1 MVIKKKINII
11 IFGASGSIGISIARK
26 YYRNGHNLYLY
37 LKSKKKIPYIKK
49 QFPKKLDQII
59 KFKYIDLTNIKRL
72 KKKLNQDKAV
82 FMKADILINTVG
94 EQGEINNFFKLNI
107 DNFVKTFNINFFSYI
122 YLFKNIY
129 PFIKKNKDLLIILF
143 SGGGVTSLRT
153 NFSPYSLSKIA
164 LVKLVEILS
173 KEIKNKSIRI
183 NSISPGI
190 INSKMTQ
197 KILKIESS
205 LIKNDELVN
214 VRKQIKYSDKSLNK
228 VFNLIEFLYSKKGKS
243 ISGKMISSRWDN
255 FKDWDKEKIKK
266 ITKNDIYTLRRKII
280 L

>member
-1 MVIKKKINII
+1 MVIKKKINVI
-11 IFGASGSIGISIARK
+11 IFGASGSIGISIAKK

-59 KFKYIDLTNIKRL
+59 ELKYIDLTNIKKL

-197 KILKIESS
+197 KTLKIESS

-214 VRKQIKYSDKSLNK
+214 MRKQIKYSDKSLNK

-266 ITKNDIYTLRRKII
+266 MTKNDIYTLRRKII

>member
-1 MVIKKKINII
+1 MVIKKKINVI
-11 IFGASGSIGISIARK
+11 IFGASGSIGISIAKK

-37 LKSKKKIPYIKK
+37 LKSKNKIPYIKK
-49 QFPKKLDQII
+49 LFPKKLDQII
-59 KFKYIDLTNIKRL
+59 KLKYIDLTNIKKS
-72 KKKLNQDKAV
+72 KKKLNQDKSV

-94 EQGEINNFFKLNI
+94 EQGEINNFFKLNL

-129 PFIKKNKDLLIILF
+129 PFIKKNKNLLIILF

-197 KILKIESS
+197 KTLKVERA

-214 VRKQIKYSDKSLNK
+214 IRKEIKYSDKSLNK
-228 VFNLIEFLYSKKGKS
+228 VFNLIEFLYSKKGKG

-255 FKDWDKEKIKK
+255 FKDWDKEKVKK
-266 ITKNDIYTLRRKII
+266 MTKNDIYTLRRKII

>member
-1 MVIKKKINII
+1 MVIKKKIDII
-11 IFGASGSIGISIARK
+11 IFGASGSIGISIAKK

-37 LKSKKKIPYIKK
+37 LRSKKKIPYIKK
-49 QFPKKLDQII
+49 LFPKRSDQII
-59 KFKYIDLTNIKRL
+59 KFNYIDLTNIKRL
-72 KKKLNQDKAV
+72 KKKLNKDKAV

-94 EQGEINNFFKLNI
+94 EQGEINNFFKLNL
-107 DNFVKTFNINFFSYI
+107 DNFAKTFNINFFSYV

-129 PFIKKNKDLLIILF
+129 PFIKKNKNLLIILF

-197 KILKIESS
+197 KTLKVERS
-205 LIKNDELVN
+205 LIKKDELVN
-214 VRKQIKYSDKSLNK
+214 IRKQIKYSDESLNK
-228 VFNLIEFLYSKKGKS
+228 VFNLIEFLFSEKGKN

-255 FKDWDKEKIKK
+255 FKDWNKEKIKK
-266 ITKNDIYTLRRKII
+266 MTKNDIYTLRRKVT

>member
-1 MVIKKKINII
+1 MVIKKKINVI
-11 IFGASGSIGISIARK
+11 IFGASGSIGISIAKK

-197 KILKIESS
+197 KTLKIESS

-214 VRKQIKYSDKSLNK
+214 MRKQIKYSDKSLNK

-266 ITKNDIYTLRRKII
+266 MTKNDTYTLRRKII

>member
-59 KFKYIDLTNIKRL
+59 ELKYIDLTNIKKL

-143 SGGGVTSLRT
+143 SGGGVTSLRP

-197 KILKIESS
+197 KTLKIESS

-214 VRKQIKYSDKSLNK
+214 MRKQIKYSDKSLNK

-266 ITKNDIYTLRRKII
+266 MTKNDIYTLRRKII

>member
-1 MVIKKKINII
+1 MVIKKKINVI
-11 IFGASGSIGISIARK
+11 IFGVSGSIGINIAKK

-37 LKSKKKIPYIKK
+37 LKSKRKIPYIKK
-49 QFPKKLDQII
+49 LFPKKLDQII
-59 KFKYIDLTNIKRL
+59 KFKYIDLTNVKQLKR
-72 KKKLNQDKAV
+72 KLNQDKV
-82 FMKADILINTVG
+82 IFTKADILINTVG
-94 EQGEINNFFKLNI
+94 EQGKINNFFELNLN
-107 DNFVKTFNINFFSYI
+107 NFVKTFNINFFSYV

-243 ISGKMISSRWDN
+243 ISGKIISSRWDN
-255 FKDWDKEKIKK
+255 FKDWEEKKIKK

>member
-266 ITKNDIYTLRRKII
+266 INKNDIYTLRRKII

>member
-1 MVIKKKINII
+1 M
-11 IFGASGSIGISIARK
+11 
-26 YYRNGHNLYLY
+26 
-37 LKSKKKIPYIKK
+37 
-49 QFPKKLDQII
+49 
-59 KFKYIDLTNIKRL
+59 
-72 KKKLNQDKAV
+72 
-82 FMKADILINTVG
+82 
-94 EQGEINNFFKLNI
+94 
-107 DNFVKTFNINFFSYI
+107 
-122 YLFKNIY
+122 
-129 PFIKKNKDLLIILF
+129 IILF

-197 KILKIESS
+197 KTLKIESS

-214 VRKQIKYSDKSLNK
+214 MRKQIKYSDKSLNK

-266 ITKNDIYTLRRKII
+266 MTKNDTYTLRRKII

>member
-1 MVIKKKINII
+1 MVIKKKINVI
-11 IFGASGSIGISIARK
+11 IFGASGSIGISIAKK

-49 QFPKKLDQII
+49 KFPKKLDQII
-59 KFKYIDLTNIKRL
+59 ELKYIDLTNIKKL

-197 KILKIESS
+197 KTLKIESS

-214 VRKQIKYSDKSLNK
+214 MRKQIKYSDKSLNK

-266 ITKNDIYTLRRKII
+266 MTKNDIYTLRRKII